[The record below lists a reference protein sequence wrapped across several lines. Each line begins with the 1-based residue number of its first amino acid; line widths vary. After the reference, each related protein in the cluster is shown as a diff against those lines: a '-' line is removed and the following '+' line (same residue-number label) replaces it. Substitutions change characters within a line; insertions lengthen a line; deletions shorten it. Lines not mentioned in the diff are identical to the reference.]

1 MTNNVH
7 VAIEPPSEG
16 KALCQIMKGNNLSY
30 AQQFKNKYH
39 YTGYIWPDRFK
50 SIIISKVEFLLSCGI
65 MWNKTRFGQEW

>member
-50 SIIISKVEFLLSCGI
+50 SIIMNSF
-65 MWNKTRFGQEW
+65 